1 MSFRHLS
8 DDRLDAVRQAAMGLG
23 LNTDANLDALAAGVN
38 RAFIGGA
45 MTGGNANAKLV
56 TVTARMNETRAL
68 VSGEVPLA
76 TWLGNAILLAGGDE
90 RELVFRAALEEMAS
104 DSAPATAA
112 APDVDD
118 APRTG
123 DGAGGGALEIEID
136 EDDTL
141 GVLFLERGAAAARSV
156 AKLRVH
162 RHFGGV
168 ASMRPGGTPDW
179 GLGTGWLLGPD
190 LLVTNFHVV
199 AARGPTEGD
208 AAPADFDLQA
218 AATQIDF
225 DFYADDTALT
235 TVTAQACVASDRTL
249 DYALLRVDV
258 DRPPL
263 RLRTAPLLRPPTS
276 ALRERVNVLQHPNG
290 TAMRLGFRNNF
301 VVTGVAE
308 RLSYLT
314 DTAGGSSGSPIFD
327 DAWEVAGLHR
337 GWATIKGPPVQVWGK
352 EIRQEN
358 YGTPIGALLAD
369 VAAKDAAVHAEI
381 LAGQA

>member
-1 MSFRHLS
+1 M
-8 DDRLDAVRQAAMGLG
+8 ALG
-23 LNTDANLDALAAGVN
+23 LNTDANLDALAAGIN
-38 RAFIGGA
+38 RAFIGSA

-76 TWLGNAILLAGGDE
+76 TWLGNAVLLAGGDE

-104 DSAPATAA
+104 DSDPAAGA
-112 APDVDD
+112 APDVDA
-118 APRTG
+118 APRTRRRARDPDRRG
-123 DGAGGGALEIEID
+123 RHARRAVPRARCGGRAVGRRSCAS
-136 EDDTL
+136 TATS
-141 GVLFLERGAAAARSV
+141 AASP
-156 AKLRVH
+156 
-162 RHFGGV
+162 
-168 ASMRPGGTPDW
+168 SMRPGGAPDW

-199 AARGPTEGD
+199 AARGPTEAA
-208 AAPADFDLQA
+208 AAPSDFDLQA
-218 AATQIDF
+218 AATQVDF
-225 DFYADDTALT
+225 DFYADDAALT
-235 TVTAQACVASDRTL
+235 TVTAQACVASDLAL
-249 DYALLRVDV
+249 DYALLRLDV

-301 VVTGVAE
+301 VVTGVPE

>member
-8 DDRLDAVRQAAMGLG
+8 DARLNDVRQAAMALG
-23 LNTDANLDALAAGVN
+23 LNTDANLEALAAGIN
-38 RAFIGGA
+38 RAFIGTA
-45 MTGGNANAKLV
+45 MTGVNPNAKLL

-76 TWLGNAILLAGGDE
+76 TWLGNAVLLAGGDD
-90 RELVFRAALEEMAS
+90 RELVFREALEEMAS
-104 DSAPATAA
+104 DSDPAAGT
-112 APDVDD
+112 APDVDA

-123 DGAGGGALEIEID
+123 AGALEIQID

-162 RHFGGV
+162 RHFDG
-168 ASMRPGGTPDW
+168 APSMRPGGEPDW

-199 AARGPTEGD
+199 AARAPAEGD
-208 AAPADFDLQA
+208 AAPADFDRQA
-218 AATQIDF
+218 AATQVDF
-225 DFYADDTALT
+225 DFLADGAALT
-235 TVTAQACVASDRTL
+235 TITAQSCAASDRAL

-263 RLRTAPLLRPPTS
+263 RLRTAPLLRPPSS
-276 ALRERVNVLQHPNG
+276 ALRDRVNVLQHPNG
-290 TAMRLGFRNNF
+290 AAMRLGFRNNF
-301 VVTGVAE
+301 VVTGAAD

-314 DTAGGSSGSPIFD
+314 DTAGGSSGAPIFD

-337 GWATIKGPPVQVWGK
+337 GWAAIKGPPVQVWGK

-358 YGTPIGALLAD
+358 YGTPIGVLLAD
-369 VAAKDAAVHAEI
+369 LAAKDAAVHAEV
-381 LAGQA
+381 LAGQAALP